1 MSWTLPADATFEVK
15 PRTDV
20 FEPSGG
26 WGKAIP
32 AVSPWA
38 TKTDP
43 RPAYA
48 EDEALKKLFGAA
60 LGRNENNAFKSAC
73 EIFPQD
79 TNAALWIANHWL
91 ADPIVMGA
99 RDIYLKTVEA
109 QSLLLDKDE
118 FAAMLLKTATE
129 KNLDKTRYAIEAK
142 ERVNILKL
150 YAEVRGFLNKNET
163 NINNF
168 NNNEGLKVVFVK
180 SEPLQPKT
188 INQVPNEKSEI
199 LNEVPLPLNI
209 KLVSNG

>member
-1 MSWTLPADATFEVK
+1 M
-15 PRTDV
+15 
-20 FEPSGG
+20 
-26 WGKAIP
+26 
-32 AVSPWA
+32 
-38 TKTDP
+38 
-43 RPAYA
+43 
-48 EDEALKKLFGAA
+48 
-60 LGRNENNAFKSAC
+60 
-73 EIFPQD
+73 
-79 TNAALWIANHWL
+79 NAALWIANHWL